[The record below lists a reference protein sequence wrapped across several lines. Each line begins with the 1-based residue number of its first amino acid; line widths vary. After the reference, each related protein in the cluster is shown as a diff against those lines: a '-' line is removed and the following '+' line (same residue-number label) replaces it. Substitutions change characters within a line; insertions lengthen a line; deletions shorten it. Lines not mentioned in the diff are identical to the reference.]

1 MINRVKDT
9 YKKLFKEE
17 PLLISSPGRVNLIG
31 EHTDYNDGYVLPA
44 AIDKNVI
51 LAIGASGTDECKI
64 YSSTLNEI
72 ATFNLNDLYKKK
84 GWINYVLGVVAELK
98 EAGHEVAGFNAV
110 FDSEI
115 PVGAGLS
122 SSAAIEGA
130 FGYGL
135 AQLFDLQIDRAKLA
149 RIGQLAEHN
158 YAGVKCG
165 IMDQFANLHG
175 KKNSLVRLDC
185 RDLTYEYYP
194 FNFPDYKI
202 VLCNSMVHHS
212 LASSEYNTRRKQ
224 CEIGVSKLQ
233 KHDDEIINLRDVSPA
248 FLEEHKADLTEE
260 VYRRCRYVVSEIKRV
275 EDACLL
281 LQQKDLAGFGQKM
294 YETHEGLSKDYEV
307 SCSELDYLVVL
318 ARKRAEVVGARMMGG
333 GFGGCTINIVHA
345 EEVHEFSQYVKEN
358 YKKILKKEPE
368 IYITDIEEGVHII
381 S

>member
-44 AIDKNVI
+44 AIDKNVV

-98 EAGHEVAGFNAV
+98 GAGYEIAGFNAV
-110 FDSEI
+110 FDSEV

-224 CEIGVSKLQ
+224 CETGVSKLR
-233 KHDDEIINLRDVSPA
+233 KHDDEIVNLRDVSHA

-275 EDACLL
+275 EDACFL

-333 GFGGCTINIVHA
+333 
-345 EEVHEFSQYVKEN
+345 
-358 YKKILKKEPE
+358 
-368 IYITDIEEGVHII
+368 
-381 S
+381 

>member
-294 YETHEGLSKDYEV
+294 YDTHEGLSKDYEV

>member
-44 AIDKNVI
+44 AIDKNVV

-98 EAGHEVAGFNAV
+98 EAGHEIAGFNAV
-110 FDSEI
+110 FDSEV

-224 CEIGVSKLQ
+224 CEAGVSKLQ
-233 KHDDEIINLRDVSPA
+233 KHDGDIVNLRDVSPA
-248 FLEEHKADLTEE
+248 FLEEHKADLAEE

-275 EDACLL
+275 EDACRL

-345 EEVHEFSQYVKEN
+345 DEVHDFSQYVKEN
-358 YKKILKKEPE
+358 YKKTLKKEPE
-368 IYITDIEEGVHII
+368 IYITDIEEGVHVI